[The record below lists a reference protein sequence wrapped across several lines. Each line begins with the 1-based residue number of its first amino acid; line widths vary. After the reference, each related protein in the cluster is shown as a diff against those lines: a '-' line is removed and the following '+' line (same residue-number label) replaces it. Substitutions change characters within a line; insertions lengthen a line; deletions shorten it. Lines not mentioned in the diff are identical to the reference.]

1 MQQHKLLIWTGRI
14 TGLIVTAL
22 FLIFLVGEGLQES
35 FKEQG
40 KDLLQFLPFALLTLT
55 GFAIAWFRPETGGR
69 LLIAG
74 SALMAIYFLSYDD
87 LQMALA
93 YGVPS
98 LLVGLCFLGGGSRS
112 LI

>member
-14 TGLIVTAL
+14 TGLIITAF
-22 FLIFLVGEGLQES
+22 FLIFLIGEGLPEL

-40 KDLLQFLPFALLTLT
+40 KDLLQFLPFAMFTLA

-69 LLIAG
+69 LLMAG
-74 SALMAIYFLSYDD
+74 AALMVIYFLSYGD

-93 YGVPS
+93 FGLPS